1 MKDNNKNGKELSE
14 FYHLM
19 KKNEVIM
26 VYEGEFSQEATKSF
40 LSMTESTFQSSKV
53 SEVIIKKI
61 YNIMMEALQNICKHE
76 FKIETVDHEKTS
88 SIFIISENNAEYQII
103 TGNAI
108 NKDILLTIKNK
119 IDNVNSLDQE
129 GLKALY
135 KEARLNSTISEV
147 GGAGLGFID
156 IARKSGNPILYHFSK
171 INNTIYYFTQMVTVT
186 KQIN

>member
-1 MKDNNKNGKELSE
+1 MEINSKNIFLLSE

-19 KKNEVIM
+19 KKNNVIM
-26 VYEGEFSQEATKSF
+26 VYEGEFSQDITKSF
-40 LSMTESTFQSSKV
+40 LSMTESNFQTAQV
-53 SEVIIKKI
+53 NETTIKKV

-76 FKIETVDHEKTS
+76 FKVQDSDSEKTKS
-88 SIFIISENNAEYQII
+88 LFIISENSNEYQII

-108 NKDILLTIKNK
+108 QNTVITTIKERIEK
-119 IDNVNSLDQE
+119 VNSLDQD

-156 IARKSGNPILYHFSK
+156 IARKSGNKISYHFAPV
-171 INNTIYYFTQMVTVT
+171 NNTLFYFIQMVTVT
-186 KQIN
+186 K

>member
-1 MKDNNKNGKELSE
+1 MEIQSKNIVVLSD

-19 KKNEVIM
+19 KKNNVIM
-26 VYEGEFSQEATKSF
+26 VYEGDFSQEITKSF
-40 LSMTESTFQSSKV
+40 LSMTESNFQTSQV
-53 SEVIIKKI
+53 SDSIIKKV

-76 FKIETVDHEKTS
+76 FKFDDDSLGNTKS
-88 SIFIISENNAEYQII
+88 LFIISENEKEYQII

-108 NKDILLTIKNK
+108 HYDVIPIIKNK
-119 IDNVNSLDQE
+119 IETVNALDQD

-156 IARKSGNPILYHFSK
+156 IARKSGNPISYHFTQ
-171 INNTIYYFTQMVTVT
+171 INDSIYYFIQMVTVS
-186 KQIN
+186 K